1 MAKLEN
7 VKILDM
13 VNGEPTRVEYNGEIY
28 EKANGI
34 AKSGDLV
41 RAVDDVCI
49 TDVTEG
55 GFYEIYTDEH
65 GDLVF
70 DDDIGDDRDY
80 DVWTDEL
87 ETFRKVPVQPQPDLA
102 ERIAELE
109 RRIAALEWRGKRL
122 TVGDYARVIAN
133 ESEHYAK
140 IGDIV
145 KIVEDDK
152 DEQPYKCELLDGESA
167 GWFYESELVPV
178 TDEEVA
184 QIKGELRW
192 AKIDRKPGEF
202 KRGDI
207 VRVVK
212 DDGFFDNGHNYGL
225 IGEVEYDITIK
236 DPKVDGG
243 VPVIINGISF
253 FNHVELIVPV
263 EHRFDR
269 EGANV

>member
-1 MAKLEN
+1 LAKLEN

-28 EKANGI
+28 EKTEDE
-34 AKSGDLV
+34 AKAGDLV
-41 RAVDDVCI
+41 RVVDDNIC
-49 TDVTEG
+49 DVEEG
-55 GFYEIYTDEH
+55 EFYELYIDE
-65 GDLVF
+65 GNDLVF
-70 DDDIGDDRDY
+70 DDDLDDARPY
-80 DVWTDEL
+80 DSWTDKL
-87 ETFRKVPVQPQPDLA
+87 ETFRKDPAQPQPDLV

-109 RRIAALEWRGKRL
+109 RRIAALEGRGKRL

-145 KIVEDDK
+145 KIIKDDM
-152 DEQPYKCELLDGESA
+152 DEQPYKCELLDGEYV

-202 KRGDI
+202 KKGDI
-207 VRVVK
+207 VRVK
-212 DDGFFDNGHNYGL
+212 GSNAGL
-225 IGEVEYDITIK
+225 PIGTIGEIIGIDN
-236 DPKVDGG
+236 DGDLDVSNG
-243 VPVIINGISF
+243 VNSRYHGTYQ
-253 FNHVELIVPV
+253 VELICPV
-263 EHRFDR
+263 EQRFDR
-269 EGANV
+269 EGANA